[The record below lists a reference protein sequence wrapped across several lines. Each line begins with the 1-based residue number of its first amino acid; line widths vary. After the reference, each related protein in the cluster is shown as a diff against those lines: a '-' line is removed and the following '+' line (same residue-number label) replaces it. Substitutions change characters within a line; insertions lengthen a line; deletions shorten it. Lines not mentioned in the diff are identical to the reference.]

1 MSDWWE
7 EPEFWELFS
16 GTMFTDAAWDAAAEQ
31 VEQVEALLAMEPP
44 LRVLDLCCGPGRHT
58 LALARR
64 GYRVLG
70 VDRTEHYLEE
80 ARRRADEE
88 GLDIDLAHSDMR
100 EFVEPEAFDVAINM
114 LTSFGYF
121 PDPEDDR
128 RVIAN
133 LFASLVPGGRMVLD
147 TVGKEILARIWEDRE
162 WRERDGDFYLYER
175 RVLDDWSWIENRWI
189 RIDIDERHEYTVG
202 HRLFSAY
209 ELKGLLVEAGF
220 ADVKAYG
227 DLSGRPYDTEA
238 RRLVVTGTK
247 P

>member
-7 EPEFWELFS
+7 EAEFWELFG
-16 GTMFTDAAWDAAAEQ
+16 GTMFDERTWEAADEQ
-31 VEQVEALLAMEPP
+31 VGQIERLLGLEPG

-70 VDRTEHYLEE
+70 VDRTERYLEE
-80 ARRRADEE
+80 ARERADGE
-88 GLDIDLAHSDMR
+88 GLDVDLAHSDMR
-100 EFVEPEAFDVAINM
+100 EFVQPESFDVAINM

-128 RVIAN
+128 RVIRN
-133 LFASLVPGGRMVLD
+133 LFESLVPGGRMILD
-147 TVGKEILARIWEDRE
+147 TVGKEILARIWEHKQ

-189 RIDIDERHEYTVG
+189 KIDIDERHEYTVG
-202 HRLFSAY
+202 HRLFSAF
-209 ELKGLLVEAGF
+209 ELKRLLAEAGF
-220 ADVKAYG
+220 TDVRAYG
-227 DLSGRPYDTEA
+227 GLDGGPYDTDA
-238 RRLVVTGTK
+238 DRLVVTGTK